1 MSKYR
6 LLIVNHAVEIG
17 GAEKVLLSLLDNL
30 DPNLFEPSVA
40 SPDQGPLTAELESR
54 DIRVFYGFPSP
65 RLLKVRRMS
74 VGASR
79 AAVLLYPFD
88 MLTTILRLTW
98 LIHRKR
104 FDLVLTN
111 SAKADIYG
119 SLAGY
124 IARRPVVWRLHDIV
138 GPEAFSRLNIT
149 LFKIAASHFATR
161 VLAVSEATRKAF
173 IAQGLS
179 EDKVRRVY
187 NGVDL
192 SSTTPKPDTSIRKEL
207 GLNPS
212 APLAAMIGRLVHW
225 KGPDT
230 FIKAAAAVSREIP
243 EARFLLVGDAIFGEQ
258 SYVEELKNLAGDLG
272 LGDKL
277 VFTGFRSDIPEIMAS
292 ADVIVHA
299 SILPDPLPTVLLEA
313 MAQSK
318 PVIGARAGGVP
329 EIIEDG
335 VSGIVFAPGNVSK
348 LSDAM
353 TQLLADREKAA
364 GMGAEGFRRALRLF
378 EVKKNTRLIENEL
391 VKAIEEGKQIKKKAD

>member
-17 GAEKVLLSLLDNL
+17 GAENVLLRLLDNL

-74 VGASR
+74 VGANK
-79 AAVLLYPFD
+79 AAAFLYPFD
-88 MLTTILRLTW
+88 MLTTIIRLAW
-98 LIHRKR
+98 LISRKR
-104 FDLVLTN
+104 FDIVLTN

-138 GPEAFSRLNIT
+138 GPEAFSRFNIL
-149 LFKIAASHFATR
+149 LFKVTASHFAKR

-179 EDKVRRVY
+179 ADKVRCVY

-192 SSTTPKPDTSIRKEL
+192 SSPTPKPDSTIREEYSL
-207 GLNPS
+207 DPS
-212 APLAAMIGRLVHW
+212 APVAAMIGRLVHW

-230 FIKAAAAVSREIP
+230 FIRAAAAVSRKIP

-258 SYVEELKNLAGDLG
+258 SYVEELKNLADELG
-272 LGDKL
+272 LGEKL

-292 ADVIVHA
+292 ADIIVHA

-329 EIIEDG
+329 EIIEEG
-335 VSGIVFAPGNVSK
+335 VTGIVFAPGNVSR
-348 LSDAM
+348 LAEAM
-353 TQLLADREKAA
+353 EQLLGDREKAA
-364 GMGAEGFRRALRLF
+364 SMGAEGFRRAIKLF
-378 EVKKNTRLIENEL
+378 EVKKNTHLIEDEL
-391 VKAIEEGKQIKKKAD
+391 VEIIDKSNQLNEKSR